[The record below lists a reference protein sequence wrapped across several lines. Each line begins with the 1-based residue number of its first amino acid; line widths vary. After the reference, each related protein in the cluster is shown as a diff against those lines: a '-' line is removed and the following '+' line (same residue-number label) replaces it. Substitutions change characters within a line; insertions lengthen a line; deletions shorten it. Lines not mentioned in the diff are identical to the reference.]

1 MKVTVNQYVVFLLK
15 YQLFSAVCQSLISN
29 GERYEE
35 ESFLG
40 RARLE
45 TLRSLCRMCPNQ
57 MLMIRLKCVRF
68 GQSFHKSLQFK
79 ASFLIVQ

>member
-1 MKVTVNQYVVFLLK
+1 MLLFLD
-15 YQLFSAVCQSLISN
+15 CQSLISN

-35 ESFLG
+35 ETFLG

-57 MLMIRLKCVRF
+57 ILMIRLKCVSLLNHLILQ
-68 GQSFHKSLQFK
+68 QSNLNLLNLFLSGGDVQN
-79 ASFLIVQ
+79 ASSGCFT